1 MAVVLF
7 RVLVGSRFKSGIN
20 FRHGGQGSILYV
32 RHELAGGYKVGTLR
46 IGESVHP
53 QFRVRLQRAARI
65 GDVNPPG
72 NIVVVQLLE
81 NSFISELRRTAYR
94 RIHMTQRRSRHQVF
108 AVWLRACHYRGEP
121 TVRGGKT
128 RRHEVVVRQNI
139 LIVIT
144 HRSHA
149 IVIALWRIASRY
161 VLCLS
166 NIMGRGVHKAI
177 HCGGCRKRINDI
189 PIHMRFV
196 P

>member
-65 GDVNPPG
+65 GDVNPPE

-81 NSFISELRRTAYR
+81 NNFISELRRTAYR

-108 AVWLRACHYRGEP
+108 AVWLRAGHYRVEP
-121 TVRGGKT
+121 TVWGGKT
-128 RRHEVVVRQNI
+128 RCNEVELSLNI
-139 LIVIT
+139 LIVVT
-144 HRSHA
+144 HLAYA
-149 IVIALWRIASRY
+149 IE
-161 VLCLS
+161 
-166 NIMGRGVHKAI
+166 
-177 HCGGCRKRINDI
+177 
-189 PIHMRFV
+189 
-196 P
+196 